1 MQMSKKAVRNMIV
14 RAIARC
20 EEILDQNI
28 ADHDD
33 LEHGN
38 EANTA
43 QIEAWRT
50 QKLADIVSANDA
62 VCQKLVL
69 LQSILAALDEQ
80 EKAEQLSYAN
90 QQEIILSILESLG
103 DSDDEAEA
111 ERARNDLER
120 R

>member
-1 MQMSKKAVRNMIV
+1 MQMSKKDIRSMLV
-14 RAIARC
+14 RAIERC

-38 EANTA
+38 DSNTA
-43 QIEAWRT
+43 QIEAWRVT
-50 QKLADIVSANDA
+50 KLAEIVSENDA
-62 VCQKLVL
+62 ASQKLVL

-90 QQEIILSILESLG
+90 QQKIILSILESLG
-103 DSDDEAEA
+103 ESDDEAEA

>member
-1 MQMSKKAVRNMIV
+1 MQMSKKAVRNMLV

-33 LEHGN
+33 TEH
-38 EANTA
+38 
-43 QIEAWRT
+43 
-50 QKLADIVSANDA
+50 ADDQDEVLRAFQARIVSENDEA
-62 VCQKLVL
+62 CQKLVL

>member
-33 LEHGN
+33 TEH
-38 EANTA
+38 
-43 QIEAWRT
+43 
-50 QKLADIVSANDA
+50 ADDQDEVLRVFQARIVSENDA

-90 QQEIILSILESLG
+90 QQEIILSILELLG